1 MNDLHYSVM
10 LNETIDSLNIK
21 EDGIYVDLTLGMGGH
36 SEQILKRLKTGHLYA
51 FDKDDFA
58 LNYSK
63 NRLSKISNNFTL
75 IKSDFRYFKEKLNNL
90 NVLKVDG
97 IIADL
102 GVSSPQLDTPERGFS
117 YNKDSVLDM
126 RMDQTQQLTAYDIV
140 NNYSVEKLVN
150 IFKMHA
156 DVKLPKLVAKAIVL
170 NRPINTTL
178 ELVDIIKNTYPSAI
192 LRQKHP
198 AKTIFQAI
206 RIEVNDELNSLKE
219 MLDNALSLLN
229 KNGTL
234 SIITFHS
241 IEDRIVSRYLKEISK
256 SDIPS
261 KMPIQDNKIFLTKKI
276 PPSDFEVSQN
286 RRSKSAK
293 LRILK
298 KLSET

>member
-36 SEQILKRLKTGHLYA
+36 SEQILKRLKNGHLYA

-298 KLSET
+298 KLSES

>member
-150 IFKMHA
+150 IFKIHA

-298 KLSET
+298 KLSES

>member
-1 MNDLHYSVM
+1 MNYLHYSVM

-298 KLSET
+298 KLSES

>member
-298 KLSET
+298 KLSES

>member
-1 MNDLHYSVM
+1 MNGLHYSVM

-298 KLSET
+298 KLSES

>member
-219 MLDNALSLLN
+219 MLDNALLLLN

-298 KLSET
+298 KLSES

>member
-1 MNDLHYSVM
+1 
-10 LNETIDSLNIK
+10 
-21 EDGIYVDLTLGMGGH
+21 
-36 SEQILKRLKTGHLYA
+36 
-51 FDKDDFA
+51 
-58 LNYSK
+58 
-63 NRLSKISNNFTL
+63 
-75 IKSDFRYFKEKLNNL
+75 
-90 NVLKVDG
+90 
-97 IIADL
+97 
-102 GVSSPQLDTPERGFS
+102 
-117 YNKDSVLDM
+117 M

-150 IFKMHA
+150 IFKMHV

-261 KMPIQDNKIFLTKKI
+261 KTLIQDNKIFLTKKI

-298 KLSET
+298 KLSES

>member
-102 GVSSPQLDTPERGFS
+102 GVSSPQLDTPKRGFS

-140 NNYSVEKLVN
+140 NNYCVEKLVN

-229 KNGTL
+229 KNGIL

-298 KLSET
+298 KLSES

>member
-140 NNYSVEKLVN
+140 NNYSVEKLIN

>member
-75 IKSDFRYFKEKLNNL
+75 IKSDFRYFKEKLSNL

-298 KLSET
+298 KLSES

>member
-140 NNYSVEKLVN
+140 NNYSVEKLIN

-286 RRSKSAK
+286 RRSKRR
-293 LRILK
+293 LRN
-298 KLSET
+298 

>member
-21 EDGIYVDLTLGMGGH
+21 EDGIYVDLTVGMGGH

-298 KLSET
+298 KLSES